1 MMAFLGLVDELVR
14 EKHFFVIFS
23 NFGFFTF
30 LQFFRRPIKLKKR
43 NFLLH
48 KNF

>member
-23 NFGFFTF
+23 KNWIFHFFTVF
-30 LQFFRRPIKLKKR
+30 SEPY
-43 NFLLH
+43 
-48 KNF
+48 